1 MGGFLPVRY
10 GAKRHRS
17 GRGCSIRSRPDA
29 DRRFEPAKIMF
40 ASSGAMLMRIAVL
53 ADAHGN
59 LLALEAVL
67 ADLRTQSP
75 DLVVNLG
82 DLASGPFDPAGSADA
97 QIALGCP
104 TLAGNHERDLLEG
117 NNASSSVA
125 FARCHLSAAHMA
137 WIRTLPSTLRLADG
151 EVFACH
157 GSPAGGDLDY
167 LLDDVGSGRA
177 VLAPENAILRR
188 LTGIG
193 SARLVLCGHTH
204 MPRVVRVGQVT
215 VVNPGSIGM
224 PAYTDE
230 RPVPHAIETGAPHA
244 RYAVITRKPNSGW
257 SADLRAVVYDWDQ
270 AAQQARANG
279 KAGVARWT
287 ATGRV

>member
-1 MGGFLPVRY
+1 
-10 GAKRHRS
+10 
-17 GRGCSIRSRPDA
+17 
-29 DRRFEPAKIMF
+29 
-40 ASSGAMLMRIAVL
+40 MRIAVL

-67 ADLRTQSP
+67 ADLRTQAP

-82 DLASGPFDPAGSADA
+82 DLTTGPFDPIGSADA
-97 QIALGCP
+97 QIGLECP
-104 TLAGNHERDLLEG
+104 TLAGNHERNLLEG
-117 NNASSSVA
+117 DDASGSVA
-125 FARCHLSAAHMA
+125 FARPLLSAAHMA
-137 WIRTLPSTLRLADG
+137 WIKTLPSTLRLVGG

-177 VLAPENAILRR
+177 VLAPDSAIVPR
-188 LTGIG
+188 LAGIG

-204 MPRVVRVGQVT
+204 MPRVVRVGEVT

-224 PAYTDE
+224 PAYTDDS
-230 RPVPHAIETGAPHA
+230 PVPHAIETGTPHA
-244 RYAVITRKPNSGW
+244 RYAIITCKPGW
-257 SADLRAVVYDWDQ
+257 VWSVDLRAVTYDWDQ
-270 AAQQARANG
+270 AAQQARTNG
-279 KAGVARWT
+279 KLGVARWT

>member
-1 MGGFLPVRY
+1 
-10 GAKRHRS
+10 
-17 GRGCSIRSRPDA
+17 
-29 DRRFEPAKIMF
+29 
-40 ASSGAMLMRIAVL
+40 MRIAVL

-67 ADLRTQSP
+67 SDLHRQAP

-82 DLASGPFDPAGSADA
+82 DLATGPFDPAGSADA

-104 TLAGNHERDLLEG
+104 TLAGNHERNLLEG
-117 NNASSSVA
+117 DDSSGSVA
-125 FARCHLSAAHMA
+125 FARPLLSAAHMA
-137 WIRTLPSTLRLADG
+137 WIATLPATLRLADG

-167 LLDDVGSGRA
+167 LLDDVASGRA
-177 VLAPENAILRR
+177 VLASDDAIRSR
-188 LTGIG
+188 LAGIG

-204 MPRVVRVGQVT
+204 MPRMVRVGDVT

-224 PAYTDE
+224 PAYTDDD
-230 RPVPHAIETGAPHA
+230 PVPHAIEAGAPHA
-244 RYAVITRKPNSGW
+244 RYAVVTREPGGIW
-257 SADLRAVVYDWDQ
+257 SAALHAVAYDWDR
-270 AAQQARANG
+270 AAGQARRNG
-279 KAGVARWT
+279 KPGVARWT